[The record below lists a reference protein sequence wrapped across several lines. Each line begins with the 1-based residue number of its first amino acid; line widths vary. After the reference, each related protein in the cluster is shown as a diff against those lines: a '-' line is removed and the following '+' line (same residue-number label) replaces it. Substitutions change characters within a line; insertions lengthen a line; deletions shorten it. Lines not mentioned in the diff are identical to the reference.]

1 MAEDAEQPATTL
13 GGLLRRIRR
22 TADCSQRELAERLG
36 LSATAV
42 AQAET
47 GVRDLPATALVRA
60 AGLAGLRLALLGADG
75 EVPGMV
81 GNAVRDRS
89 GRRFPA
95 HLDTRH
101 GDEDWWHGPERYT
114 RSPPRYTFDRDRGLR
129 DQHRAARGTPPD
141 HQQPRPGDSLAER
154 AQARRDAVTARRHAA
169 AQEHAAEQRRL
180 GFPDVWSPPC
190 TCPPACDDLLFADE
204 LPSVWLR
211 AQPHVDGCPCG
222 CDIA

>member
-1 MAEDAEQPATTL
+1 ML

-22 TADCSQRELAERLG
+22 TVDCSQREFARLLG

-47 GVRDLPATALVRA
+47 GVRDLPATVLARA
-60 AGLAGLRLALLGADG
+60 AELAGLRLALVDG
-75 EVPGMV
+75 QDREVPGMA
-81 GNAVRDRS
+81 GDAVRDRA

-101 GDEDWWHGPERYT
+101 GDEGWWHGPERYS
-114 RSPPRYTFDRDRGLR
+114 REPPTYTFDRDRRLR
-129 DQHRAARGTPPD
+129 DEYRAAGGTPAD

-169 AQEHAAEQRRL
+169 AQAYAAEQRRL
-180 GFPDVWSPPC
+180 GFPNADAWTPTC
-190 TCPPACDDLLFADE
+190 TCPPACDDLLSDDASSSDRH
-204 LPSVWLR
+204 R
-211 AQPHVDGCPCG
+211 AEPHVDGCPCR